1 MTVQDTRRP
10 GGVNQFLNAIADAG
24 LDALRA
30 IRGVRTAERDVV
42 VLGEE
47 LLSTRGEASGTAVA
61 REMVTHYRELDA
73 DGRRRFFETLATD
86 FDVDPDRIL
95 AAAKAY
101 GEQPTLETRL
111 ALARAAEAPR
121 QKLFRRIHTAPD
133 GGATLV
139 RMREDLLQLLPANP
153 ALEAVDADLRY
164 LLKVWFN
171 RGFLA
176 LERIDW
182 NTPAAILERLIRYES
197 VHEVRGWDDL
207 RRRLAADRRC
217 FAFFHPA
224 LPGDP
229 VIFVE
234 VALVHDLAD
243 SIGPLLDRDGPVLDP
258 SLANTAIFYSINNCH
273 DGLRGIT
280 FGNFLIKQVVVELQ
294 RELPA
299 IERFAT
305 LSPVPGFRRWLAR
318 ALERLAE
325 PLVSDADQA
334 AIRGLLAGPVTPAAI
349 LPLEEPIM
357 RLAAHYL
364 LNEKREQEPLDP
376 VARFHLRNG
385 ARLER
390 VNWLGDP
397 SSRGLGDSF
406 GIMVNYL
413 YDPRSIEK
421 NHEAYVS
428 GQEVVAASRV
438 TRLLPREL
446 RG

>member
-1 MTVQDTRRP
+1 MTAPDTRRS
-10 GGVNQFLNAIADAG
+10 GGLNQFLNSIADAG

-30 IRGVRTAERDVV
+30 IRGHSGAGRDAET
-42 VLGEE
+42 LGNE
-47 LLSTRGEASGTAVA
+47 LLSTLGEASGTAVA
-61 REMVTHYRELDA
+61 REMVVYYRNLDKT
-73 DGRRRFFETLATD
+73 GRRRFFETLANR
-86 FDVDPDRIL
+86 FDAEPERIL
-95 AAAKAY
+95 VAAKVY
-101 GEQPTLETRL
+101 GEQQTLAARL
-111 ALARAAEAPR
+111 ALVEAAQAPR
-121 QKLFRRIHTAPD
+121 QKLFRRIHAAPD

-139 RMREDLLQLLPANP
+139 RMREDLLQLLPENP
-153 ALEAVDADLRY
+153 GLESVDADLRY

-171 RGFLA
+171 RGFLT

-182 NTPAAILERLIRYES
+182 NTPAAVLERLIHYES
-197 VHEVRGWDDL
+197 VHEIRGWADL

-234 VALVHDLAD
+234 VALVCELAESVD
-243 SIGPLLDRDGPVLDP
+243 PLLDRDGPVLDP
-258 SLANTAIFYSINNCH
+258 STANTAIFYSINNCH
-273 DGLRGIT
+273 EGLRGIT

-299 IERFAT
+299 IEHFAT
-305 LSPVPGFRRWLAR
+305 LSPVPGFRRWLGPALDRLDASLLSDRER
-318 ALERLAE
+318 AALRGLVSEPVNEGGLE
-325 PLVSDADQA
+325 PLQD
-334 AIRGLLAGPVTPAAI
+334 
-349 LPLEEPIM
+349 PIM
-357 RLAAHYL
+357 RLVAHYL
-364 LNEKREQEPLDP
+364 LNEKRELEPLDP

-390 VNWLGDP
+390 VNWRSNL
-397 SSRGLGDSF
+397 SMRGLAESF

-413 YDPRSIEK
+413 YDPRAIEE

-428 GQEVVAASRV
+428 DHEVVAATRV
-438 TRLLPREL
+438 TRLLPRAH